1 MSAVLKP
8 SLEDIANLLLA
19 AEELGTEVSRL
30 TWYLIGRDPLTGP
43 LLAQLQEF
51 ANDARIRIGSQHW
64 AFASLQL
71 NREVDRLMSADG
83 RTWKHA
89 ADLLDP
95 ERLLGIDYPR
105 LLAILEARISRFR
118 GDTSRLRRIRHRLI
132 REAEDKD

>member
-8 SLEDIANLLLA
+8 TLDDVANLLLA

-30 TWYLIGRDPLTGP
+30 AWYLVGRDPMTGP
-43 LLAQLQEF
+43 LLAQLQEL

-64 AFASLQL
+64 AFAALQL

-83 RTWKHA
+83 RTWKQA

-105 LLAILEARISRFR
+105 LLAILDARISRFR
-118 GDTSRLRRIRHRLI
+118 GDTSRLRRIRRRLI
-132 REAEDKD
+132 REVEDSK